1 MSTENKATAETFKFQ
16 AEIQKVLDILIN
28 RLYKNRE
35 IFLRELISNAADALH
50 RFRIKRFEGSE
61 KILDSDEELAIHI
74 LFDEDEKTIS
84 VIDNGLG
91 MDYEEII
98 ENLGTIAQSGTL
110 EFFNQL
116 EKSTDAINLIGQFG
130 VGFYSSFIVSNE
142 VVVRSRSYKED
153 AQGLEWKS
161 EGTGEFTVSPYEKS
175 NRGTEVI
182 LHLKEDAN
190 EFLNKFKLEGIIK
203 KYSDFVGFPIRVGDD
218 EKIINRQTPIWH
230 QAADSLEDKDY
241 NEFYQQISMD
251 FSEPLHRIHFSVD
264 APIQFRALLFLP
276 SQKNRMMMTNLYS
289 DYGLRLYSKKILVQE
304 KAKDLLPE
312 YLRFVVGVVDSEDLP
327 LNVSREVIQV
337 DRSIRRISK
346 ALTSK
351 VLDELEKVADDDE
364 NKYLEWWEQFGVF
377 IKEGLTSDQ
386 KRKQKLLKHLRIYTS
401 KSTDKQIT
409 LDQYLE
415 NMPEEQE
422 EIFYLLGENLDTLKR
437 SPHLEHYNK
446 LDLEVILFNEPVD
459 TFVMTHITEYRDKKF
474 KLVDQAEPEPDSEE
488 EKEEEGETK
497 KKEPEKDKFL
507 SKMLE
512 ILGDRVID
520 VRYTDLL
527 SESPC
532 RLVSPSGT
540 GTFTR
545 MLKYMDENYVPQKK
559 ILEINRDHP
568 LIKGLDP
575 KSPRFPLQTFML
587 LEGQE
592 LLEGT
597 LQNPTD
603 MVSRI
608 HELMMTNVRSQVQQK
623 GKGGKK
629 KSKKK

>member
-1 MSTENKATAETFKFQ
+1 MSTEGKVTVETFKFQ

-50 RFRIKRFEGSE
+50 KFRIKRFEASE
-61 KILDSDEELAIHI
+61 EILDSDEELAIHI

-91 MDYEEII
+91 MDYEEIV

-116 EKSTDAINLIGQFG
+116 EKSADAINLIGQFG
-130 VGFYSSFIVSNE
+130 VGFYSSFIVSDE

-153 AQGLEWKS
+153 AEGVEWKS
-161 EGTGEFTVSPYEKS
+161 QGTGEFTVSHYEKS
-175 NRGTEVI
+175 DRGTEVI

-203 KYSDFVGFPIRVGDD
+203 KYSDFVGFPIRIGDD

-230 QAADSLEDKDY
+230 QSEDSIEETDY
-241 NEFYQQISMD
+241 NEFYRQISMD
-251 FSEPLHRIHFSVD
+251 FTEPLHRIHFSVD

-276 SQKNRMMMTNLYS
+276 SQRNRMMMTNLYS

-346 ALTSK
+346 VLTSK
-351 VLDELEKVADDDE
+351 VLDELEKIADDDE
-364 NKYLEWWEQFGVF
+364 DKYLEWWQQFGVF

-386 KRKQKLLKHLRIYTS
+386 KRKQKLLKHLRVYTS

-409 LDQYLE
+409 LDQYLK
-415 NMPEEQE
+415 NTPKEQE
-422 EIFYLLGENLDTLKR
+422 EVFYLLGENLDTLKR

-446 LDLEVILFNEPVD
+446 LDQEVILFDEPVD
-459 TFVMTHITEYRDKKF
+459 TFVMTHITEYKDKKF
-474 KLVDQAEPEPDSEE
+474 KLVDQAEPEPESEE
-488 EKEEEGETK
+488 KKEEEGETK
-497 KKEPEKDKFL
+497 EKEPEKDKLL

-512 ILGDRVID
+512 VLGDRVVD

-527 SESPC
+527 TESPC

-545 MLKYMDENYVPQKK
+545 MLKYMDENYIPQKK
-559 ILEINRDHP
+559 ILEINRNHP

-575 KSPRFPLQTFML
+575 KSPMFSLKTFML

-592 LLEGT
+592 LLEGI

-608 HELMMTNVRSQVQQK
+608 HELMMTNVSSQLQDK
-623 GKGGKK
+623 GKAGKK